1 MCLHKQIHSRQSE
14 NPEMASCTHIRASLL
29 VVLFVFT
36 LLNSIL
42 LAQAKAEEYLM
53 VKAWQLPTSAIAR
66 DELELSSDVLYQ
78 DGKPYD
84 GWVYELYPDGTLLRA
99 SHYKNGLQHGLSM
112 LWYPDGAPQM
122 SASYRE
128 SALHGRF
135 LGWYQ
140 DGGLIY
146 DMYINRGT
154 YAADNLIDTD
164 QDRHRD
170 EIEIQER
177 EGSTNDS
184 TGE

>member
-1 MCLHKQIHSRQSE
+1 
-14 NPEMASCTHIRASLL
+14 MAGRTCYRAHLL

-42 LAQAKAEEYLM
+42 IAQAKSEEYLM
-53 VKAWQLPTSAIAR
+53 VKAWQLPSSAVAR
-66 DELELSSDVLYQ
+66 DELQLSGDVLYQ
-78 DGKPYD
+78 DGKPFD
-84 GWVYELYPDGTLLRA
+84 GWTYELYPDGALLRA
-99 SHYKNGLQHGLSM
+99 SSYKNGLQHGRSM

-122 SASYRE
+122 SASYRD

-154 YAADNLIDTD
+154 YAADNLIETD
-164 QDRHRD
+164 QDRLRD
-170 EIEIQER
+170 EIEIQEK